1 MLENHTPT
9 LSAADTAV
17 RRNAPSN
24 LRNRPLNRRKSAEK
38 NQVGAL
44 RNFPI
49 IDNGVSGSS
58 NLLNENH
65 RSGLIALEGCC
76 CSEAS
81 QLLDDRWAAAL
92 DCYNNPSIDLS
103 ERPVMYSGSAPS
115 ACFRL
120 LIS

>member
-24 LRNRPLNRRKSAEK
+24 LRNRPLNRRKSA
-38 NQVGAL
+38 
-44 RNFPI
+44 
-49 IDNGVSGSS
+49 GSS